1 MEERRAGRGPRPV
14 RRGAL
19 LLLVLTG
26 CVYYNGMYN
35 ANRFA
40 RQARKAQAQGRTFE
54 AQGLWA
60 QAEVRADTVI
70 AHHPESSWVDDAQL
84 IRGEAMVARSDCA
97 GAVPA
102 LEAASL
108 SLDSPKVAE
117 RANVLLGGCLFEA
130 GNYPAADRA
139 FRELMGS
146 ADTAISHPARLGHA
160 RVLRLS
166 GEYQEALTALEG
178 MAGPA
183 VDAERAADY
192 ASLGDLAQ
200 AQPLIDSALARG
212 DLGMPWEAILP
223 GVGRVD
229 PGLASRYT
237 SAVIAIAGLPP
248 ETRDRL
254 LLADGLRLLPSN
266 PDSGM
271 ARLREAGAATPLT
284 FASLDARLRL
294 GEYLVGQ
301 ADTLSQLEMARAD
314 FAAVKEDGGRASLQ
328 ASRYLRVL
336 DRVRSY
342 ADSITPEAT
351 EGDLATFVLAE
362 AVRDSL
368 PAPRIAAE
376 LFATVPAW
384 WPTSPYAP
392 KALLALA
399 AMRPAQAESIFHT
412 LECVYPESPYLQL
425 VAGNVTPEVLVLE
438 DSMLAYASGGAN
450 PTAEPGARPARAPRA
465 PAGQRPQD
473 DLK

>member
-1 MEERRAGRGPRPV
+1 MK
-14 RRGAL
+14 RGAL
-19 LLLVLTG
+19 LLLLALTG

-40 RQARKAQAQGRTFE
+40 KRAQKAQAQGRTFE
-54 AQGLWA
+54 AQGYWA

-70 AHHPESSWVDDAQL
+70 ARHPESSWVDDAQL
-84 IRGEAMVARSDCA
+84 IRGEAMVARKDCA

-117 RANVLLGGCLFEA
+117 RAKILLSGCLVQA
-130 GNYPAADRA
+130 GNYAAADRI
-139 FRELMGS
+139 FRELMAS
-146 ADTAISHPARLGHA
+146 SDTAISRPARLEHA
-160 RVLRLS
+160 RVLRLD
-166 GEYQEALTALEG
+166 GEYQAALTTLEG
-178 MAGPA
+178 LQGPA
-183 VDAERAADY
+183 ATAERTADY
-192 ASLGDLAQ
+192 ANLGDLAH
-200 AQPLIDSALARG
+200 AVPLIDSALARG
-212 DLGMPWEAILP
+212 DSSLPWEAILA

-237 SAVIAIAGLPP
+237 SEAVALAGLPAQ
-248 ETRDRL
+248 TRDQL
-254 LLADGLRLLPSN
+254 LLADGMRLLQID
-266 PDSGM
+266 PDSGL
-271 ARLREAGAATPLT
+271 A
-284 FASLDARLRL
+284 RL
-294 GEYLVGQ
+294 GEAGSAKPATAASLAARLQIIDYIIGQ
-301 ADTLSQLEMARAD
+301 ADTLSQLERARLPLD
-314 FAAVKEDGGRASLQ
+314 SLRSMGGLTSIP

-336 DRVRSY
+336 DRARAY
-342 ADSITPEAT
+342 GDSISPDRS

-376 LFATVPAW
+376 LFSTVPAW

-399 AMRPAQAESIFHT
+399 ALEPAQAESIFHT

-425 VAGNVTPEVLVLE
+425 VAGEVTPAVLVLE
-438 DSMLAYASGGAN
+438 DSMLAYANGGVN
-450 PTAEPGARPARAPRA
+450 PGNQRRGQPSASPRA
-465 PAGQRPQD
+465 PAGQRSAD